1 MVAASSG
8 GFGCGRLGWLHIF
21 PPCLA
26 VFLPVAASAR
36 RENDK
41 SPKVAVRCRGVSWG
55 GWGGVGWP
63 RASSRRAFEVGN
75 RFFPPGSCPPHSL
88 SLGRPQRSQVVRKAR
103 CRIISRQ
110 FLLSMSCCARSLL
123 LLALRGQ
130 SLRFINSSW
139 PRVLTSAPFLRP
151 SLAQGRRGTRSPQK
165 ATRFKPRVVGT
176 SSNKSLALPAPFR
189 KATPNNQTQ
198 NFRPARR
205 SFITV
210 LSSQKAPSLLIQR
223 GSQPRERARHF
234 PEPSKEK

>member
-1 MVAASSG
+1 LAFWTGLARGVGVGVG
-8 GFGCGRLGWLHIF
+8 GGGCGVVWRPRGGRLGWLHIF

-41 SPKVAVRCRGVSWG
+41 SPKVACGVVGWG
-55 GWGGVGWP
+55 GGGVGGVGWP
-63 RASSRRAFEVGN
+63 RASSRRAFEVGA

-130 SLRFINSSW
+130 SFRSINSSW
-139 PRVLTSAPFLRP
+139 PRVLTSAPSRP
-151 SLAQGRRGTRSPQK
+151 SLAQGRRGTRSPQE
-165 ATRFKPRVVGT
+165 ATRFQPRVVGT
-176 SSNKSLALPAPFR
+176 SE
-189 KATPNNQTQ
+189 
-198 NFRPARR
+198 R
-205 SFITV
+205 S
-210 LSSQKAPSLLIQR
+210 PSLLQR
-223 GSQPRERARHF
+223 RFEKPSRTNQLRTSAPPDAASSQFYHR
-234 PEPSKEK
+234 